1 MGSGAGRHWP
11 VPQRAADYPGQ
22 VLHSRYCLR
31 HGVLRLGLREHSAV
45 SVQTE
50 GHMLCLPV
58 RLYLTAAE
66 LERNPEGL
74 LYQGKSVLQRTMLRA
89 GQGGVRK

>member
-11 VPQRAADYPGQ
+11 VPQRAADDPRE
-22 VLHSRYCLR
+22 VLHNRYCLR

-45 SVQTE
+45 SVQPE
-50 GHMLCLPV
+50 GQMPRIPV
-58 RLYLTAAE
+58 RLYFTDAD

-74 LYQGKSVLQRTMLRA
+74 LYQGKSLLQRTMLRA
-89 GQGGVRK
+89 GQGGVCK